1 MSEWYYQVLGEIYGP
16 VDEGELREKIQAG
29 QLPPDTMVGSSR
41 EGPWEAAHEKFG
53 IPTGNGDPAEA
64 PLPID
69 SGEPYPAA
77 ESAAG
82 FPLAASVSPDSKPG
96 DFGAKSPL
104 ALRPCSDCGWMVSR
118 EASICPRC
126 GRIFHE
132 SSSVLTYHGEHPVSV
147 MVFFAILAIVFL
159 IGSPV
164 VVYFVSSTLLNA
176 IGLEGENIFLLSG
189 GVMAAYTVSMIVCAL
204 LGGAV
209 GKPRMAYVTGLLLGL
224 FFGPLGVFVAYAID
238 KRPQCPHCSTR
249 LNGLARQCP
258 MCHARLLWRVVPS
271 WV

>member
-1 MSEWYYQVLGEIYGP
+1 MSQWYYQVLGEVYGP
-16 VDEGELREKIQAG
+16 IDEDELRQKIQAG
-29 QLPPDTMVGSSR
+29 QLPPDTLVASHR
-41 EGPWEAAHEKFG
+41 EGPWEEAHQKFG
-53 IPTGNGDPAEA
+53 IPRIETDAAEA
-64 PLPID
+64 PLPD
-69 SGEPYPAA
+69 EGTEPYGAGDLSSALSPASPA
-77 ESAAG
+77 ISD
-82 FPLAASVSPDSKPG
+82 SRVSEL
-96 DFGAKSPL
+96 GAKSPL

-118 EASICPRC
+118 EASVCPRC

-132 SSSVLTYHGEHPVSV
+132 SSSVVTYHGEHPVSV
-147 MVFFAILAIVFL
+147 MVFFAILAILFL

-164 VVYFVSSTLLNA
+164 VVYLLASTTLGA
-176 IGLEGENIFLLSG
+176 FGLEGDEIFRL
-189 GVMAAYTVSMIVCAL
+189 AAGIMGAYIVSMIVCAL

-209 GKPRMAYVTGLLLGL
+209 GKPRMAYITGLLLGL

-258 MCHARLLWRVVPS
+258 MCHARLLWRVAPS

>member
-1 MSEWYYQVLGEIYGP
+1 MSQWYYQVLGEVYGP
-16 VDEGELREKIQAG
+16 IDEDELRQKIQAG
-29 QLPPDTMVGSSR
+29 QLPSDILVASNR
-41 EGPWEAAHEKFG
+41 EGPWEEAHQKFG
-53 IPTGNGDPAEA
+53 IPRIETGTPEA
-64 PLPID
+64 PLPD
-69 SGEPYPAA
+69 ESTEPYTAGDLA
-77 ESAAG
+77 SAIPSTSPMTSDG
-82 FPLAASVSPDSKPG
+82 RVSELG
-96 DFGAKSPL
+96 VKSPL

-118 EASICPRC
+118 EASVCPRC

-132 SSSVLTYHGEHPVSV
+132 SSSVVTYHGEHPVSV
-147 MVFFAILAIVFL
+147 MVFFAILAILFL

-164 VVYFVSSTLLNA
+164 AVYLLASTTLGA
-176 IGLEGENIFLLSG
+176 FGLQGDEIFPL
-189 GVMAAYTVSMIVCAL
+189 AAGIMGAYIVSMIVCAL

-209 GKPRMAYVTGLLLGL
+209 GKPRMAYITGLLLGL

-258 MCHARLLWRVVPS
+258 MCQARLLWRVVPS